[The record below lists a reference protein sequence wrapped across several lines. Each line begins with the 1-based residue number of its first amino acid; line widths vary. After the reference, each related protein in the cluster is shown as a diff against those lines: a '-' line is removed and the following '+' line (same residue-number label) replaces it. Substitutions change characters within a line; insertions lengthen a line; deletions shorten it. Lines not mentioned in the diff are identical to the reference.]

1 MKTLIATALTAS
13 LVTAPLAFASG
24 TVDDAKRAIQ
34 IGSDYGIS
42 HFHSIELEDDRDDDG
57 SMEIEGWVDKEWY
70 VEIDVNSDGSIRKEE
85 RRKRVDGPWGLS
97 AAEAA
102 DYIDASVKQG
112 MSRIEEIQI
121 NTRGDI
127 EVEGDNAEGQEL
139 EIDYRSGS
147 MEPTKVDRD
156 GRS

>member
-57 SMEIEGWVDKEWY
+57 RMEIEGWVDGQWY
-70 VEIDVNSDGSIRKEE
+70 VELDIDSDGTIQKEE
-85 RRKRVDGPWGLS
+85 RRKRNDGPWGLT
-97 AAEAA
+97 AA
-102 DYIDASVKQG
+102 DVEKYIDASAKQG
-112 MSRIEEIQI
+112 INRIEDIKI
-121 NTRGDI
+121 NAKGEI

-139 EIDYRSGS
+139 EIDYHAGS
-147 MEPTKVDRD
+147 MEPTRVDKD
-156 GRS
+156 GWM

>member
-13 LVTAPLAFASG
+13 LVSAPLAFASG

-57 SMEIEGWVDKEWY
+57 RMEIEGWVDGQWY
-70 VEIDVNSDGSIRKEE
+70 VELDIDSDGTIQKEE
-85 RRKRVDGPWGLS
+85 RRKRNDGPWGLT
-97 AAEAA
+97 AA
-102 DYIDASVKQG
+102 DVEKYIDASAKQG
-112 MSRIEEIQI
+112 INRIEDIKI
-121 NTRGDI
+121 NAKGEI

-139 EIDYRSGS
+139 EIDYHAGS
-147 MEPTKVDRD
+147 MEPTRVNKD
-156 GRS
+156 GWM

>member
-42 HFHSIELEDDRDDDG
+42 HFHSIELEDDRDDVG
-57 SMEIEGWVDKEWY
+57 SMEIEGWVDGQWY
-70 VEIDVNSDGSIRKEE
+70 VELDIDSDGTIQKEE
-85 RRKRVDGPWGLS
+85 RRKRNDGPWGLT
-97 AAEAA
+97 AA
-102 DYIDASVKQG
+102 DVEKYIDASAKRG
-112 MSRIEEIQI
+112 I
-121 NTRGDI
+121 NRMEDIKINAKGEI

-139 EIDYRSGS
+139 EIDFHTGS
-147 MEPTKVDRD
+147 MEPTRVDKD
-156 GRS
+156 GWV